1 MLLIFNLMPIFPLD
15 GGQLLQSMLWPKFGY
30 YKSMNFSLI
39 TGIVGSILAIAYGLA
54 TGSMMMIVLFG
65 FFLVG
70 NINGRRQ
77 LLAEGPWGFQDEDGP
92 DYSSSLFN
100 TTTAAP
106 KHKKLNKRVVRR
118 AQKREA
124 DERAERERV
133 DAILSKVSHEGMNS
147 LTWWERRALRRAT
160 ERQRKRDVDLKA
172 EMTRKGF

>member
-1 MLLIFNLMPIFPLD
+1 
-15 GGQLLQSMLWPKFGY
+15 
-30 YKSMNFSLI
+30 
-39 TGIVGSILAIAYGLA
+39 
-54 TGSMMMIVLFG
+54 
-65 FFLVG
+65 
-70 NINGRRQ
+70 
-77 LLAEGPWGFQDEDGP
+77 
-92 DYSSSLFN
+92 
-100 TTTAAP
+100 
-106 KHKKLNKRVVRR
+106 LNKRVVRR